1 MINIQAAS
9 RYCAAG
15 VHLSISALIG
25 AATLTVMLFLW
36 YPPPLFFGM
45 GGNELA
51 LLIVGVDVAIGPL
64 ATLVVFNPEKKTL
77 KHLLFDL
84 SVIAVLQLGAL
95 SYGIY
100 AMHQGRPVFTVF
112 TGERLA
118 VISPT
123 EIEADDLAKGS
134 AEEYRTL
141 SLTGPRLV
149 ATEAPTDAEEQSRIG
164 FAAFGGG
171 GIQNFPKYYVR
182 YADKA
187 AEVLAASR
195 PLSDLAPD
203 AADRPVLLRYLAGA
217 GSASAQLRCLPVST
231 KRATMTAIIDGG
243 NGELLQIL
251 DIKPTLRPD
260 AASKSPN

>member
-1 MINIQAAS
+1 MFDIQSAS
-9 RYCAAG
+9 RYRAAG

-25 AATLTVMLFLW
+25 AVTLAVMLFLW

-51 LLIVGVDVAIGPL
+51 LLIVGVDIAIGPL
-64 ATLVVFNPEKKTL
+64 ATLVVFNPGKKTL

-84 SVIAVLQLGAL
+84 SVIAALQLGAL

-149 ATEAPTDAEEQSRIG
+149 ATEAPADPEEQSRIA

-171 GIQNFPKYYVR
+171 GIQNFPKYYVP
-182 YADKA
+182 YAGKTV
-187 AEVLAASR
+187 EVLAASR
-195 PLSDLAPD
+195 PLSDLNPAP
-203 AADRPVLLRYLAGA
+203 ADLAVLQRYLATA
-217 GSASAQLRCLPVST
+217 GRAPEQLRCLPVST
-231 KRATMTAIIDGG
+231 KRETMTAIIDAR
-243 NGELLQIL
+243 NGELLKLL
-251 DIKPTLRPD
+251 DIRPTLREGV
-260 AASKSPN
+260 AAGQS

>member
-1 MINIQAAS
+1 MIDIQSAS
-9 RYCAAG
+9 RYRAAG

-25 AATLTVMLFLW
+25 AATMAVMLLLW
-36 YPPPLFFGM
+36 YQPPLFFGM

-64 ATLVVFNPEKKTL
+64 ATLVVFNPGKKTP

-112 TGERLA
+112 NGEHLA
-118 VISPT
+118 VVSAN
-123 EIEADDLAKGS
+123 ELEAEDLARGRS
-134 AEEYRTL
+134 VEFRTL

-149 ATEAPTDAEEQSRIG
+149 ATEAPRDPDEQSRIA

-171 GIQNFPKYYVR
+171 GIQHFPRYYVP
-182 YADKA
+182 YADKST
-187 AEVLAASR
+187 EVLAAAR
-195 PLSDLAPD
+195 PLSELQPLPADL
-203 AADRPVLLRYLAGA
+203 PVLQAYLATA
-217 GSASAQLRCLPVST
+217 GRSLEQLRCLPVSA
-231 KRATMTAIIDGG
+231 KRVTMTAIIDARS
-243 NGELLQIL
+243 GELLKML
-251 DIKPTLRPD
+251 DIKPTLRQD
-260 AASKSPN
+260 ASGKSPN